1 MDPTL
6 NWKKAEVT
14 EINENYV
21 VLKLEKNLNA
31 KIYKSNLNWAIK
43 NKTIEDVFEIGDIM
57 FTGTPEGVGKVIEN
71 DLLVGYIDERK
82 VFSVRVK

>member
-57 FTGTPEGVGKVIEN
+57 FIKKNNNSWSLKQYPIVNGGIVALHSAWKV
-71 DLLVGYIDERK
+71 
-82 VFSVRVK
+82 